1 MSVKAAIHSVKV
13 QGVPVYLG
21 VRSGTDS
28 FSANPDTVMNW
39 LCDGW
44 RTRFNQH
51 RSRRQ
56 KYVKATLPDGESRR
70 VLIPIG
76 SRIDDFTDAQARE
89 GFSHLSAIPS
99 LVIQSTER
107 VENTEWFAAVKRRK
121 TLIAKGKNGGAMPRF
136 RSFKRHDQS
145 FLCWF
150 NGGRNA
156 VFQRTGKRTGTV
168 TITGRNPVSHP
179 KHKGRSWK
187 VVIRVRTRQDVPE
200 YTSVSVNWSRKTL
213 VFTAAPKKVELS
225 ADASMDALGVDRGKL
240 YAASDGRILTVPEAV
255 ADDEKKIRLARRTVG
270 KMVSRAKK
278 GGVSA
283 KELWK
288 ISRRYRDARA
298 ALSEVCA
305 HQAAVRNAWLH
316 EITTELARDNMFI
329 ALESLNIQSMTRRGK
344 SRKKAMNRVF
354 LNAAPATFE
363 NMLTYKH
370 AGTLAKVPAAY
381 TSQRCHNCGHTCK
394 ENRESQ
400 AVFRCVK
407 CGHTDNADVN
417 ASKNT
422 ALVALV
428 GLGAVDAAS
437 LDAGV
442 VVIPKLSTESFVDLY
457 GQQTV
462 DRVRTRQ
469 TSRNACHLP

>member
-1 MSVKAAIHSVKV
+1 M
-13 QGVPVYLG
+13 YLG
-21 VRSGTDS
+21 MRSGTDS

-39 LCDGW
+39 MCDGW

-51 RSRRQ
+51 RSKRQ

-76 SRIDDFTDAQARE
+76 NRVDDFTDAQARE
-89 GFSHLSAIPS
+89 GFSHLSAMPS

-121 TLIAKGKNGGAMPRF
+121 TLNSKGKDGGSMPRF

-156 VFQRTGKRTGTV
+156 VFQRTGNRTGIVTV
-168 TITGRNPVSHP
+168 TGRNPIPHP

-187 VVIRVRTRQDVPE
+187 IVIRVRTRQDVPE
-200 YTSVSVNWSRKTL
+200 YTSISVNWTRKTL
-213 VFTAAPKKVELS
+213 VFTAAPKKVDLS
-225 ADASMDALGVDRGKL
+225 ADASTDMLGVDRGKL
-240 YAASDGRILTVPEAV
+240 YAVNDGRIFTVPEAI
-255 ADDEKKIRLARRTVG
+255 ANDEKKIRLAQRTVG
-270 KMVSRAKK
+270 RMVSRAKK
-278 GGVSA
+278 NGVSA

-288 ISRRYRDARA
+288 TSRRYRDIRS
-298 ALSEVCA
+298 ALSKACA
-305 HQAAVRNAWLH
+305 HQAAVRNSWLH
-316 EITTELARDNMFI
+316 EMTTELARDNTFI
-329 ALESLNIQSMTRRGK
+329 ALESLNIQSMTRKGK

-363 NMLTYKH
+363 SMLTYKH
-370 AGTLAKVPAAY
+370 AGTLVKIPAAY

-400 AVFRCVK
+400 AVFRCVM

-417 ASKNT
+417 ASKNIS
-422 ALVALV
+422 LVALI

-437 LDAGV
+437 SDAGV
-442 VVIPKLSTESFVDLY
+442 VVIPKLSTESFADLY

-462 DRVRTRQ
+462 DRVLTRQ
-469 TSRNACHLP
+469 TSRNACRLP

>member
-179 KHKGRSWK
+179 KHKGRSLK

-255 ADDEKKIRLARRTVG
+255 SYTHL
-270 KMVSRAKK
+270 RA
-278 GGVSA
+278 
-283 KELWK
+283 
-288 ISRRYRDARA
+288 
-298 ALSEVCA
+298 
-305 HQAAVRNAWLH
+305 H
-316 EITTELARDNMFI
+316 ETN
-329 ALESLNIQSMTRRGK
+329 
-344 SRKKAMNRVF
+344 
-354 LNAAPATFE
+354 
-363 NMLTYKH
+363 
-370 AGTLAKVPAAY
+370 
-381 TSQRCHNCGHTCK
+381 
-394 ENRESQ
+394 
-400 AVFRCVK
+400 
-407 CGHTDNADVN
+407 
-417 ASKNT
+417 
-422 ALVALV
+422 
-428 GLGAVDAAS
+428 
-437 LDAGV
+437 
-442 VVIPKLSTESFVDLY
+442 
-457 GQQTV
+457 
-462 DRVRTRQ
+462 
-469 TSRNACHLP
+469 